1 MYNAESAH
9 LYLHLLQLAEGQHQH
24 LQLLRLKFF
33 FILNTDQ
40 VDRIQGW
47 PVPASDKSVCDGLKK
62 WKAVTFMYKCT
73 LGLKKENIF
82 LFMIT

>member
-1 MYNAESAH
+1 MYKAESAH

-47 PVPASDKSVCDGLKK
+47 LVVWQVGM
-62 WKAVTFMYKCT
+62 WRV
-73 LGLKKENIF
+73 KEVKGRDVHV
-82 LFMIT
+82 